1 MGGVYVR
8 YNHFYKICKITR
20 QQIKYNNMWRSEIL
34 LSIIFQQALIS
45 AGLMAIGFVLCKL
58 TRRDK

>member
-20 QQIKYNNMWRSEIL
+20 QQVKYNNISLREIL
-34 LSIIFQQALIS
+34 LYFIS
-45 AGLMAIGFVLCKL
+45 TSAYGYRFCTL
-58 TRRDK
+58 